1 MNAIA
6 RYESAL
12 HVLAAQ
18 NRLRTLAPRAG
29 LDFSSNDY
37 LGLAASPRL
46 RNALTEAM
54 SRGTAIGSG
63 GSRLL
68 RGNHPEHEELEAK
81 AAAFFHTDRVLFFS
95 SGYAANFAL
104 FATLPQHEDLIV
116 IDELIHASA
125 RDGARASRAT
135 TLESKHNDVASVK
148 DAIRVW
154 RSGG

>member
-68 RGNHPEHEELEAK
+68 RGNAPEHEELEAA
-81 AAAFFHTDRVLFFS
+81 AAAFFHTERTLFFG
-95 SGYAANFAL
+95 SGYLANFAI
-104 FATLPQHEDLIV
+104 FSTLPRSEDLV
-116 IDELIHASA
+116 ILDDLVHASA
-125 RDGARASRAT
+125 REGIRAGRAAT
-135 TLESKHNDVASVK
+135 MFVAHNDLN
-148 DAIRVW
+148 
-154 RSGG
+154 

>member
-1 MNAIA
+1 MNVIA

-12 HVLAAQ
+12 HSLAAQ

-46 RNALTEAM
+46 RSALTEAM
-54 SRGTAIGSG
+54 SRGTAIGAG

-68 RGNHPEHEELEAK
+68 RGNAPEHEELEAK
-81 AAAFFHTDRVLFFS
+81 AAAFFHAERTLFFG

-104 FATLPQHEDLIV
+104 FATLPQREDLV
-116 IDELIHASA
+116 
-125 RDGARASRAT
+125 
-135 TLESKHNDVASVK
+135 
-148 DAIRVW
+148 
-154 RSGG
+154 